1 MTEVAAKK
9 SRRSISDKEIALIR
23 TMLRR
28 GMDKTTI
35 QSYFTHPDRPV
46 NYGRITNIEQ
56 GAYGR
61 RNWRRLPAADRR
73 YRPLP
78 ARPKFPEHQ

>member
-1 MTEVAAKK
+1 MGEVAAKK
-9 SRRSISDKEIALIR
+9 SRRSISDEEIALIR

-46 NYGRITNIEQ
+46 NYDRITNIEQ
-56 GAYGR
+56 GA
-61 RNWRRLPAADRR
+61 L
-73 YRPLP
+73 RP
-78 ARPKFPEHQ
+78 